1 MASIVE
7 QLAGELGVSS
17 ELVRAALGG
26 GEVQALRSKRA
37 VVQRE
42 WSERTAEHE
51 AQIGELDTLIAE
63 AQRKL
68 DEAAGKG

>member
-37 VVQRE
+37 VIQGE
-42 WSERTAEHE
+42 WANATAAHE
-51 AQIGELDTLIAE
+51 AQIGEIDALIAD
-63 AQRKL
+63 AQKRL